1 MARVR
6 KPAKR
11 MFRDPHFWVTVN
23 ASMFCSLGEHPCGVG
38 TRMRMRRG
46 DVFRR
51 ASCAACLKARYGV
64 EELKPTR
71 PFTMSGDTGVDA
83 RAKRAG
89 GDE

>member
-1 MARVR
+1 
-6 KPAKR
+6 
-11 MFRDPHFWVTVN
+11 
-23 ASMFCSLGEHPCGVG
+23 
-38 TRMRMRRG
+38 MRMRRG

-64 EELKPTR
+64 EEVKPAR